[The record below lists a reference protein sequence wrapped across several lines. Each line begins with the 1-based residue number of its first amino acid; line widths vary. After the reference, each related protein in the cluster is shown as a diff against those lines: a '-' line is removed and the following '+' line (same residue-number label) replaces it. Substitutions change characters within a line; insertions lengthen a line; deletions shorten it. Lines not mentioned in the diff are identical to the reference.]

1 MLDNMCI
8 QIYMYFP
15 IAIHLHVPVHVDV
28 LSAST
33 SSLTSHADPYTL
45 SA

>member
-15 IAIHLHVPVHVDV
+15 IVIYLHVPVHVDV
-28 LSAST
+28 PSA
-33 SSLTSHADPYTL
+33 SLTSHADPYTL